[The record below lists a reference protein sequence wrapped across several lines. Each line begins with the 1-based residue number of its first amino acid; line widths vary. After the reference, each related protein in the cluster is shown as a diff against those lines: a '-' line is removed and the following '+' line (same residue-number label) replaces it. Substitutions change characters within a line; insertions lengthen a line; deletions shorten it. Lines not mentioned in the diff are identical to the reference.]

1 MKNANAIAQ
10 SRKISFKPANTNDEK
25 QIRAEVLHT
34 NFIVQHNISFLTA
47 DHMAPLYR
55 AMFPDSN
62 IAKNFRCK
70 RTKTTCILNKA
81 LYPRIKTNLFEYM
94 SENPY
99 ALVNDG
105 SSDCGLSK
113 MNPVCVYIFD
123 VQRSKQVEFKFYSM
137 CSTTG
142 EDCSKTETL
151 FTAINDAFKK
161 DDLNWDNV
169 VSVGLDNTNTNM
181 GIRNSLKTR
190 ILSENAQTFIAG
202 CNCHL
207 AHLAAGKGGDAYAAI
222 TKFDCED
229 HQVDLYYFFKRSTR
243 RKGILTEYI
252 DFVGCEWENFT
263 RFVSTRWLSLETC
276 CDKEFKKFEAL
287 KSMFIRRGEKE
298 GRLDIDDGSE
308 GKIYQM

>member
-1 MKNANAIAQ
+1 MSCTHQGLADVRQHCSGKAHIKNANAIIAQ
-10 SRKISFKPANTNDEK
+10 SRKISFKPANTNDER

-47 DHMAPLYR
+47 DHMAPLYNR

-81 LYPRIKTNLFEYM
+81 LYPRIKTNLVEYM

-105 SSDCGLSK
+105 SSGCGLSK

-123 VQRSKQVEFKFYSM
+123 VSTFLTCKEVSKQSLNFIL

-142 EDCSKTETL
+142 DDCSKAETL
-151 FTAINDAFKK
+151 FPAISDAFKK
-161 DDLNWDNV
+161 NDLNWDV

-181 GIRNSLKTR
+181 GLRNSFKTR
-190 ILSENAQTFIAG
+190 ILSENGQTFIAG
-202 CNCHL
+202 CSCHL

-229 HQVDLYYFFKRSTR
+229 HHVDLYYCFKRSTR
-243 RKGILTEYI
+243 RKGILKKYM

-263 RFVSTRWLSLETC
+263 RFV
-276 CDKEFKKFEAL
+276 
-287 KSMFIRRGEKE
+287 
-298 GRLDIDDGSE
+298 
-308 GKIYQM
+308 